1 MLLVIHISLLYGPK
15 YCLTA
20 GFCGM
25 DNVKKT
31 VAQDLFQIMNQFE
44 NVISWDKGLLIVIIT
59 IRVRQS
65 TYFTQEYVTQSEKC
79 FIPLIYNA
87 MEESLSKSQMYI
99 INRCEQDTKQYPV
112 SQNITC
118 LTTSIRMI
126 FSSNYIQQKEG
137 RMITKFLIRPII
149 SMISFFNHARVLEG
163 REQEKD

>member
-1 MLLVIHISLLYGPK
+1 
-15 YCLTA
+15 
-20 GFCGM
+20 
-25 DNVKKT
+25 
-31 VAQDLFQIMNQFE
+31 MNQFE

-65 TYFTQEYVTQSEKC
+65 TYVTQEYVTQSEKC

-99 INRCEQDTKQYPV
+99 INRCEQDTKLYPV

-137 RMITKFLIRPII
+137 RMITKFLNRPIYI
-149 SMISFFNHARVLEG
+149 YDIILQSRSCVRRKRARERLEFFVCVLNSCEERLSLCLG
-163 REQEKD
+163 GVIHIIKPVPN